1 MYSNFQPKYYF
12 WDTTIYFRKA
22 AFAASSTLFRA
33 MGVHLQCISGLII
46 LFIVHYLHAKVQPY
60 RSASLNKSESH
71 SLVVLLVT
79 LVCGLALEAPPVFIS
94 KEFRVVIAAV
104 IFTINIGFFVF
115 MIYHIHANGQVRVLI
130 SLLVYSPEQRGMV
143 VEETTVLSRR
153 STINEIY
160 HTS

>member
-1 MYSNFQPKYYF
+1 
-12 WDTTIYFRKA
+12 
-22 AFAASSTLFRA
+22 

-115 MIYHIHANGQVRVLI
+115 MIYHIHANGQVRGLSRFVRVLII
-130 SLLVYSPEQRGMV
+130 SLLVYSPEQRG
-143 VEETTVLSRR
+143 EWYEDQR
-153 STINEIY
+153 STRYIIRPD
-160 HTS
+160 